1 MLDELVLP
9 DVQNRDGQGLKV
21 KDVMVLTGMH
31 AAGDRPGAAFE
42 RYYYAKKYGLV
53 MWEGLD
59 TGHNGR
65 SFMVEE
71 HKPGDRPNN
80 VREKL
85 RCGPF

>member
-1 MLDELVLP
+1 M
-9 DVQNRDGQGLKV
+9 QNGDNRGIVV
-21 KDVMVLTGMH
+21 KDVMVRSGMH
-31 AAGDRPGAAFE
+31 AAGDGPGAAFE

-71 HKPGDRPNN
+71 HQLGDRPNN
-80 VREKL
+80 VRENL